1 VGKTG
6 RRARTRG
13 SIIVI
18 SAPSGAGKS
27 TLVRHLM
34 ASVPTLTFSISH
46 TTRLPRPGE
55 KNGRDYFFVSPGR
68 FERMAAAGDFIEW
81 AEVFGNLYGT
91 SWKQLR
97 ASQERGADVLL
108 DIDVQGHRQVRRCLP
123 EALSVFV
130 LPPSF
135 QVLERRLRN
144 RRSEAPEAI
153 EKRLT
158 TARKEIASWP
168 EYDYLVVNNRL
179 SRATQDLRAVVL
191 TARLR
196 RQNQEEHAQEI
207 SKTFG
212 G

>member
-1 VGKTG
+1 MGKTG

-34 ASVPTLTFSISH
+34 ASLPTLTFSISH

-55 KNGRDYFFVSPGR
+55 RNGRDYFFVSPGR

-97 ASQERGADVLL
+97 AAQERGADVLL

-179 SRATQDLRAVVL
+179 SRATQDLRAVVS

>member
-97 ASQERGADVLL
+97 AAQERGADVLL

-179 SRATQDLRAVVL
+179 SRATQDLRAVVS